1 MAVIAVW
8 QCDRDGSMFED
19 KKQAEEHD
27 KYLELAANITSLIE
41 AEIAGINEQ
50 HSEAIGL
57 LLAQRRE
64 PLAKACKG
72 KPEALLEPFEPAS
85 TATDATVTTVTAD
98 TTKAPIT
105 TGNRDSATD
114 RDSKVTAL
122 AANQ

>member
-27 KYLELAANITSLIE
+27 KYLELAANITQLIE
-41 AEIAGINEQ
+41 AEIDGVTEA

-57 LLAQRRE
+57 LLAKRRE

-72 KPEALLEPFEPAS
+72 KPEILLEPFEEPES
-85 TATDATVTTVTAD
+85 KQLGATDTSSVNSDKGRQNVT
-98 TTKAPIT
+98 PF
-105 TGNRDSATD
+105 
-114 RDSKVTAL
+114 